1 MIKPEGDD
9 AIFGDE
15 PKKLSSTP
23 LSLQRRQTIF
33 PNAIGLALDIDR
45 GVPTLRSH
53 NCIRIFDA
61 WNISRKNTVN
71 NRSTKERKYN
81 SKLIMVR
88 DYVLDRS
95 VSKYKY
101 TIYKTGLMI
110 KMCVNYTHNMYLC
123 TKCAIYNLHLYAN

>member
-1 MIKPEGDD
+1 MTSKSIRKRHDRRFVAGNIHVCTYMFLETTSMIKPEGDD

-23 LSLQRRQTIF
+23 LSLQRSQTIF

-88 DYVLDRS
+88 DYVLDR
-95 VSKYKY
+95 
-101 TIYKTGLMI
+101 
-110 KMCVNYTHNMYLC
+110 
-123 TKCAIYNLHLYAN
+123 